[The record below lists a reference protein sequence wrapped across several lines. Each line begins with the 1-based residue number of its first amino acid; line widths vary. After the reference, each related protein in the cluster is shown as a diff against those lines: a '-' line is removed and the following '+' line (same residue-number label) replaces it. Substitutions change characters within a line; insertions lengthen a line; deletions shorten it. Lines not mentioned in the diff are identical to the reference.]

1 MAEHRGRVHKL
12 RLNTN
17 FACCRRTV
25 LLRIHRSERLSL
37 SLSAHAVKECE
48 DVAARGAE
56 STWKRNALVS
66 LHTV

>member
-1 MAEHRGRVHKL
+1 MADRGRVHKL
-12 RLNTN
+12 CLKT
-17 FACCRRTV
+17 
-25 LLRIHRSERLSL
+25 LLQKNHITANPPQSPSLSL
-37 SLSAHAVKECE
+37 SLHLSAHVMKECE